1 MEEHGLAIS
10 DATKAIEL
18 DSKYVK
24 AYYRR
29 GVAQLSIMR
38 PKAAVSDLKKV
49 IALEPKNA
57 QAKLQLESTQKLV
70 RRMEFEKACV
80 IHFRE

>member
-24 AYYRR
+24 AYFRR
-29 GVAQLSIMR
+29 AVAQLSIMR
-38 PKAAVSDLKKV
+38 PKAALADFRKV
-49 IALEPKNA
+49 VALEPHNA
-57 QAKLQLESTQKLV
+57 QAKLQMDSTQKLV
-70 RRMEFEKACV
+70 RRLEFEKA
-80 IHFRE
+80 